1 VKRLLDYFSSLAPK
15 SRRLFLLAAGLLLLF
30 GAVFLFNLSAGAR
43 IQEEIT
49 AIPAPSPDMEAV
61 WKSIETNGLE
71 SILASL
77 DKAQIKQLISRSGME
92 KLEPSSAKK
101 LGQVLVERTIRTG
114 KNPERQIASVLPS
127 TSGVL
132 AMLAR
137 DRDVDDYLEH
147 ASEEG
152 PAGNY
157 YQHVVDLVPAMKPLR
172 SRYEGLLEGF
182 VRGLDAAGRK
192 KIALEASDAAALY
205 KGGVTLPRQSSKPRE
220 SEYDYSHTFALDI
233 FLQDVETLPL
243 SGLEKGPLLFSL
255 SDSIVLATSSNW
267 RGGEEL
273 SEYHSGGITP
283 KAGNGVIL
291 YSPGQ
296 RRYYLYFHLYDVSVS
311 PGDYIPAG
319 YPLGRGGNTGV
330 NARKPGHGE
339 HLHLE
344 IYEASQSRFLKNYEI
359 ARIVFR

>member
-1 VKRLLDYFSSLAPK
+1 V
-15 SRRLFLLAAGLLLLF
+15 LF
-30 GAVFLFNLSAGAR
+30 GAVFLFTLSAGAR
-43 IQEEIT
+43 SQNDT
-49 AIPAPSPDMEAV
+49 AAVPTPSPDMEAL
-61 WKSIETNGLE
+61 WKSIETDGLE

-77 DKAQIKQLISRSGME
+77 DKTQIKQLVSRSGME
-92 KLEPSSAKK
+92 KLEPSGAKK
-101 LGQVLVERTIRTG
+101 LGQALIERAILAG
-114 KNPERQIASVLPS
+114 KSPERQIASVLPS

-157 YQHVVDLVPAMKPLR
+157 YQHVVDLVPSMKPLR

-182 VRGLDAAGRK
+182 TVGLDAVGRK
-192 KIALEASDAAALY
+192 KNALDISKDAALY
-205 KGGVTLPRQSSKPRE
+205 KSGVTLPRQSSKPRE

-233 FLQDVETLPL
+233 FLQDVETLPI

-255 SDSIVLATSSNW
+255 TDSIVLATSSNW

-311 PGDYIPAG
+311 PGDYLPAG

-344 IYEASQSRFLKNYEI
+344 IYEAAQSRFLKNYEI